1 MTTPGGADVTGL
13 LEHSD
18 LRRAARIVAA
28 QAGPSGPAPTM
39 IASDSCN
46 RRCAYFPH
54 TSCATSTVS
63 LSLAHCSSSVRML
76 PSSVDANPHCGDSAS

>member
-1 MTTPGGADVTGL
+1 MEAIVVTTPGGADVTGL

-46 RRCAYFPH
+46 
-54 TSCATSTVS
+54 
-63 LSLAHCSSSVRML
+63 
-76 PSSVDANPHCGDSAS
+76 